1 MSEQERTLTAS
12 DFMGPEAPSEQDLYK
27 CVHCGL
33 CLNVCPT
40 YLETGL
46 ETESPRGRIYL
57 MRAAH
62 EGRIGITEAV
72 NSHWSLC
79 LECRACEVACP
90 SGVPYG
96 HMMEL
101 TRTQALRKQP
111 GSWRARLFRWVAFR
125 QLLPHQGRLVFLAT
139 LARFYQRL
147 GLKSLVSGARVLRLL
162 PGNVA
167 MLHDTQPAIPRR
179 IFGPSPNVHPAEGAR
194 RGRVALLSG
203 CIMPLVYTEAMN
215 ATVRVLQRNG
225 YDVVVPMGQGCCG
238 ALNAHAGV
246 RDQAREMAKRNIDT
260 FLAHEPDAIIVNS
273 AGCGSTMKEY
283 HYLVDNDPEYAG
295 KAERFTA
302 LVKDVNE
309 FLAVLPFEEGLGEVN
324 ARVTY
329 QDPCHL
335 AHAQRI
341 SKAPRELLKAI
352 PGVEMVE
359 MEEASVCCGA
369 AGSYTV
375 TQRAFSERLMKRKT
389 AHLAEVGA
397 DVIATANPGCLIQL
411 QTALNTAG
419 LPGRVCHVVEL
430 LDEAYQAKAAEA
442 GSRT

>member
-1 MSEQERTLTAS
+1 MTQEERTLTVS
-12 DFMGPEAPSEQDLYK
+12 DFMGMEAPSEDDLYS

-57 MRAAH
+57 MRAVN
-62 EGRIGITEAV
+62 EGRINITEAV

-101 TRTQALRKQP
+101 TRTQALRRQP
-111 GSWRARLFRWVAFR
+111 GSLPTRLFRWITFR
-125 QLLPHQGRLVFLAT
+125 QLLPHQGRLVL
-139 LARFYQRL
+139 LARLARLYQRS
-147 GLKSLVSGARVLRLL
+147 GLKSLVSRSRALRLL
-162 PGNVA
+162 PGNVD
-167 MLHDTQPAIPRR
+167 MLHDNQPSIPDQ
-179 IFGPSPNVHPAEGAR
+179 IFGPSATVHPAAGER
-194 RGRVALLSG
+194 KGRVALLSG
-203 CIMPLVYTEAMN
+203 CIMPLIYTDAMN
-215 ATVRVLQRNG
+215 ATVRVLQHNG

-246 RDQAREMAKRNIDT
+246 RDEARDMAKRNIDA
-260 FLAHEPDAIIVNS
+260 FLAYEPDAIIVNS

-283 HYLVDNDPEYAG
+283 TLLIEDGSAYAE
-295 KAERFTA
+295 KAERFVA

-309 FLAVLPFEEGLGEVN
+309 FLVTLPFQGGLGEIK

-341 SKAPRELLKAI
+341 TKAPRRLLKTI
-352 PGVEMVE
+352 PGVELVE

-369 AGSYTV
+369 AGSYSV
-375 TQRAFSERLMKRKT
+375 TQQAFSQRLMKRKT
-389 AHLAEVGA
+389 AHLAEAGA

-411 QTALNTAG
+411 QTALSSAG

-430 LDEAYQAKAAEA
+430 LDEAYSANSAAD
-442 GSRT
+442 